1 MKYSQ
6 KVTLIK
12 KLDHALVTEVLTHE
26 RSNDWGK
33 SIEVVPC
40 NTLLHFWDYGDS
52 QGHHFSSGASPFS
65 KSPLD
70 SCAPELKLCPIAL
83 WAPGHHRSLS
93 VKTETDTRMSLRTS
107 LHWMCKKFCKGG
119 WPHRSPSKSILYKA
133 LHICQAFLVGKDQQR
148 NHMRQRTKKEKSL
161 YLRTCTLCPYEAR
174 VKSNLNR
181 HTAKAHSA
189 KEIESKSSKACPECG
204 KLFPSQKKLTRQK
217 KNHLTQSGANGKTKH
232 CNWVCNIYENRK
244 GFNHT
249 RISMCLVLKIM
260 QRLP

>member
-1 MKYSQ
+1 M
-6 KVTLIK
+6 TFM
-12 KLDHALVTEVLTHE
+12 
-26 RSNDWGK
+26 R
-33 SIEVVPC
+33 
-40 NTLLHFWDYGDS
+40 
-52 QGHHFSSGASPFS
+52 
-65 KSPLD
+65 
-70 SCAPELKLCPIAL
+70 
-83 WAPGHHRSLS
+83 
-93 VKTETDTRMSLRTS
+93 TETDPRMSLRS
-107 LHWMCKKFCKGG
+107 VPMFILKRFERDGPPLHWTCKRFWKGG

-133 LHICQAFLVGKDQQR
+133 FHICQAFLVGKDQQR

-249 RISMCLVLKIM
+249 RISMCIVLKIM

>member
-1 MKYSQ
+1 MTKSFFWLISPLKLRISRRLKYSQ

-26 RSNDWGK
+26 RSNEWGK

-52 QGHHFSSGASPFS
+52 QRHHFSSGASPFS

-119 WPHRSPSKSILYKA
+119 WPHRSPNKRTIYMA
-133 LHICQAFLVGKDQQR
+133 LHMQRMPGIPSWKGSTSETPPSSEFPSLLRISEFTQNFWVFLVYIAYSLS
-148 NHMRQRTKKEKSL
+148 HLEK
-161 YLRTCTLCPYEAR
+161 
-174 VKSNLNR
+174 
-181 HTAKAHSA
+181 
-189 KEIESKSSKACPECG
+189 
-204 KLFPSQKKLTRQK
+204 
-217 KNHLTQSGANGKTKH
+217 
-232 CNWVCNIYENRK
+232 
-244 GFNHT
+244 
-249 RISMCLVLKIM
+249 
-260 QRLP
+260 